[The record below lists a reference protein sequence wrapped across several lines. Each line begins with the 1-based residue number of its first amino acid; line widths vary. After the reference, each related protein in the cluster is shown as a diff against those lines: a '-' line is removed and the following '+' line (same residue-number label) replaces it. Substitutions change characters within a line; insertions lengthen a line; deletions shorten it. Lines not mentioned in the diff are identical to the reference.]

1 MSNLWSF
8 LVLSGGAL
16 VGGALVA
23 GTVGGSALARSGTP
37 LPDSALARPA
47 GQFGLPFAGAPGPD
61 TWLLGQGYGNTTGAY
76 RQRRSTYGALQ
87 GIHAGLDF
95 SAPCGTPV
103 RAIGDGVVAE
113 VDGSHGSPPHN
124 VVIDHA
130 GNLSSLYGH
139 LRVRSPLRV
148 GQSVKKGQVIGE
160 SGDSQFTCV
169 SAPHLHLELR
179 DRSHQ
184 RFLNPVPYIA
194 ADWNSL
200 ALAGSF
206 GRGYEYDL
214 DQPRRWQTPDT
225 QPGALRGGP
234 LLNEFRRPWPPA
246 PGGAR

>member
-1 MSNLWSF
+1 MSPRISRSARVVGMAL
-8 LVLSGGAL
+8 LGLGLTGAGGAHY
-16 VGGALVA
+16 VPA
-23 GTVGGSALARSGTP
+23 
-37 LPDSALARPA
+37 LPDSAIANPSR
-47 GQFGLPFAGAPGPD
+47 QFGLPFAGAPGPN

-76 RQRRSTYGALQ
+76 RQRRSTYGNLQ

-113 VDGSHGSPPHN
+113 VDGPHGSPPHN

-139 LRVRSPLRV
+139 LRVRSSLKR
-148 GQSVKKGQVIGE
+148 GQTVKRGQVIGE

-184 RFLNPVPYIA
+184 RFFNPQPFIA
-194 ADWNSL
+194 ADWNTL
-200 ALAGSF
+200 ALASGF

-214 DQPRRWQTPDT
+214 DSPRRWQSPDT
-225 QPGALRGGP
+225 QPQALRGGR
-234 LLNEFRRPWPPA
+234 LLNEFARPWPPA